1 MNQDGVA
8 EMNSNMDVG
17 NPANMLDGAAGMPV
31 PQRGEPGYKAKR
43 IVVSL
48 LGRRAPDRTDLAGD
62 AALDYMKAYW
72 KKEFDQVLANK
83 PDLIVMPEAS
93 DRYPGLPPEK
103 LREWYRFRGNKM
115 RDFLAEIAR
124 QNHCY
129 IAYAGA
135 RLLPDGSCRNSIQLI
150 DRSGNIAGI
159 YNKNHPVPSETF
171 RMGILCG
178 KDAPVFETDFGR
190 VAMAI
195 CFDLN
200 FHELLEKYA
209 VQRPDLILF
218 SSLYHGGIMQNYWA
232 YHCRSYFVS
241 AFPDECTVVNPL
253 GETVARSSNYSKL
266 LTAPVNLDNVVVH
279 LDENWEK
286 LSSLKH
292 KYGRSVTIQDP
303 GFLGAVLVTSEHP
316 DITAREMIAE
326 FGIATWDDY
335 YARCLKHRHTPE
347 YMEP

>member
-1 MNQDGVA
+1 
-8 EMNSNMDVG
+8 MDRKIEVG
-17 NPANMLDGAAGMPV
+17 NHARMLDGMSGIPF
-31 PQRGEPGYKAKR
+31 PRQGEPGWKAKR

-48 LGRRAPDRTDLAGD
+48 LGVRAPDRTDLEKE
-62 AALDYMKAYW
+62 AALEYMQAYW
-72 KKEFDQVLANK
+72 RKEFDQVLSNK

-103 LREWYRFRGNKM
+103 LREWYRFRGDKM
-115 RDFLAEIAR
+115 RDFFAGIAR
-124 QNHCY
+124 ENRCY

-150 DRSGNIAGI
+150 DRDGRIAGI
-159 YNKNHPVPSETF
+159 YNKNHLVPAETF

-178 KDAPVFETDFGR
+178 RDAPVFETDFGR

-209 VQRPDLILF
+209 AQRPDLIIF
-218 SSLYHGGIMQNYWA
+218 SSLYHGGIMQKYWA
-232 YHCRSYFVS
+232 YHCRSYFVA

-266 LTAPVNLDNVVVH
+266 LTAAVNLDNVVVH
-279 LDENWEK
+279 LDENMEK
-286 LSSLKH
+286 LSLLKR
-292 KYGRSVTIQDP
+292 KYGRGVTIQDP
-303 GFLGAVLVTSEHP
+303 GFLGAVLVTSELP
-316 DITAREMIAE
+316 DVSAGEMIAA
-326 FGIATWDDY
+326 FGIETWDEY
-335 YARCLKHRHTPE
+335 YARCLAHRHTAGN
-347 YMEP
+347 MER